1 MKTSIWDALAIVL
14 VLGIVLL
21 LLVFGSIFANPT
33 APFNPF
39 PPATQAPTL
48 FIATY
53 TPTSASLPPTWTP
66 ASNETS
72 PQEATTP
79 TRRATSTAAPTRTAF
94 VLPSPTPNPV
104 LSMPT
109 LERPLLTGKCE
120 VVEQTPKD
128 DSTVQTGTEFT
139 TAWTL
144 KNTGD
149 SAWDKGSSDVKFKS
163 GTRMQ
168 KAGDLIDMPSTVSV
182 GGTIIITITMKAPA
196 TPGYYLTAWSIVSGS
211 NTLCTFYVEILADK
225 Q

>member
-14 VLGIVLL
+14 VLGIVLV
-21 LLVFGSIFANPT
+21 LLVFGSIFSNPT

-39 PPATQAPTL
+39 PPATQVPTL

-53 TPTSASLPPTWTP
+53 TPTAISLPPTWTP
-66 ASNETS
+66 AAGDST
-72 PQEATTP
+72 PQDATTP
-79 TRRATSTAAPTRTAF
+79 TRRATATIAPTRTAF

-120 VVEQTPKD
+120 VVEQSPKD
-128 DSTVQTGTEFT
+128 DSTIQPGTEFT
-139 TAWTL
+139 TSWTL
-144 KNTGD
+144 KNTGETT
-149 SAWDKGSSDVKFKS
+149 WDKSSADVKFKS

-168 KAGDLIDMPSTVSV
+168 KAGDLIDMPSSVSV
-182 GGTIIITITMKAPA
+182 GSTVVITITMTAPT
-196 TPGYYLTAWSIVSGS
+196 TPGYYLTAWNIVAGS
-211 NTLCTFYVEILADK
+211 NALCTFYVEILSDK